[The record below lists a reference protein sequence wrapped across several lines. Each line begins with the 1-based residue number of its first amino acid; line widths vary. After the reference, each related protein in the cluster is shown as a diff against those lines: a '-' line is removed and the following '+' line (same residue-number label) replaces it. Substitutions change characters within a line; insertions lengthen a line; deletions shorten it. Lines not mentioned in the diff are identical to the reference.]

1 MGSFPEIIAGG
12 TAIDDRGVLSYLN
25 SAPFEKVKRMYMVDN
40 FDAATIR
47 AFHGHRLEEKLV
59 LVVAGAAI
67 VNVSQMRIVS
77 GNIVGLDQP
86 TRFVL
91 ADHNPQLLRIP
102 AGYANGWKALLPN
115 TKILFFSSTTMEEA
129 KHDDYRWPWHYFA
142 PSVWEVEHR

>member
-1 MGSFPEIIAGG
+1 MDNFPEIVAGG
-12 TAIDDRGVLSYLN
+12 VAIDDRGVLSYLN
-25 SAPFEKVKRMYMVDN
+25 TAPFSKVKRMYMVEN
-40 FDAATIR
+40 FNVNTIR
-47 AFHGHRLEEKLV
+47 AFHGHLFEEKIALV
-59 LVVAGAAI
+59 IAGAAI